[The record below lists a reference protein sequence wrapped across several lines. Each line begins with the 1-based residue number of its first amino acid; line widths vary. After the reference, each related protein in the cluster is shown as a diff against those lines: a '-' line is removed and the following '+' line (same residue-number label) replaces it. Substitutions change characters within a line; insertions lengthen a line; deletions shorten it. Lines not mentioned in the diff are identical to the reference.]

1 VTGGSV
7 HRIRLER
14 GTTASVQVGAE
25 VRPDEVVAVRRRP
38 LPPIRIPIADPLR
51 RRADGIDDVLTVQ
64 AGSQVEAGERL
75 AAAGSHEVTAPVG
88 GLVLAIS
95 HLDGTIL
102 LAPFGPEE
110 PVVGHV
116 RGKIRGIDHDA
127 ITIDV
132 PAARLRGVGG
142 TGDAVH
148 GQLALSVQNPDEELR
163 AAAIDVA
170 ATGKILVGGSRASA
184 ETLTRARA
192 MGVAGI
198 VLGGILDKELRDFEA
213 IQRRRREAGGL
224 TASFGLLVLEGF
236 GKVGIDPQVF
246 GWLRSQIGRMA
257 SLFGSERLLYVY
269 DAGAAPSRRP
279 LPRVGDRVVSHGRPY
294 QGRGGVVVSLLEE
307 LHATASG
314 IPTRMAVVRFEDGRL
329 AAMPLANIE
338 ATVRPEDR

>member
-1 VTGGSV
+1 MTGGSV

-14 GTTASVQVGAE
+14 GTTASVRVGAQ
-25 VRPDEVVAVRRRP
+25 VRPDDVVAVRRRP
-38 LPPIRIPIADPLR
+38 LAPIRIPIAGPLHR
-51 RRADGIDDVLTVQ
+51 IPAQIDDALVVQ
-64 AGSQVEAGERL
+64 PGSEVSAGERL
-75 AAAGSHEVTAPVG
+75 AAVGSHEVSAPVS

-95 HLDGTIL
+95 HLDGSLL
-102 LAPFGPEE
+102 LAPFGPDEG
-110 PVVGHV
+110 VIGHV
-116 RGKIRGIDHDA
+116 RGKIREIDHEA
-127 ITIDV
+127 ISIDV

-142 TGDAVH
+142 SGDAVH
-148 GQLALSVQNPDEELR
+148 GQLSLSVQNPDEELR
-163 AAAIDVA
+163 AAAIDIA

-224 TASFGLLVLEGF
+224 NASFAVLVLEGF
-236 GKVGIDPQVF
+236 GKVGIDPQAF
-246 GWLRSQIGRMA
+246 SWLRTHTGRMA

-269 DAGAAPSRRP
+269 DGGPAPTRRP

-294 QGRGGVVVSLLEE
+294 QGRGGMLVSLLEE

-329 AAMPLANIE
+329 AALPLANLE
-338 ATVRPEDR
+338 AMVRPDDH